1 MKTLF
6 NLCLSLALSIGLFNY
21 GFSQAAASSSKDVT
35 PPPST
40 EDVATQQQNVEG
52 DEEIKSESV
61 SNYGFKIPRSIEEKI
76 FARDF
81 DGAWKE
87 FENLIKGSGKE
98 QRAQILEATAMLGN
112 WFASLDNNRANWIKI
127 RNEAQQA
134 LLKEFPKW
142 AETYNSQINYD
153 ATPKQIIEYTTKG
166 LQYDSKNYLMYERR
180 GRAYLQLGQTKEA
193 CADFDKCPDK
203 SRIWEYESACK
214 KQE

>member
-40 EDVATQQQNVEG
+40 EEIPEQYMG
-52 DEEIKSESV
+52 DEELGSEILD
-61 SNYGFKIPRSIEEKI
+61 NYGLKLPRTLETKIRNGE
-76 FARDF
+76 ADA
-81 DGAWKE
+81 AWEE
-87 FENLIKGSGKE
+87 FENFSKDLSKDK
-98 QRAQILEATAMLGN
+98 RAQALEAAIMICNQLILVGDREKWTAK
-112 WFASLDNNRANWIKI
+112 RTEI
-127 RNEAQQA
+127 QQT

-142 AETYNSQINYD
+142 SETYNLLLNPD
-153 ATPKQIIEYTTKG
+153 ATPAQIIEYTTKG
-166 LQYDSKNYLMYERR
+166 IQCDPKNYRMYERR
-180 GRAYLQLGQTKEA
+180 GKAYLLLRKTKEA